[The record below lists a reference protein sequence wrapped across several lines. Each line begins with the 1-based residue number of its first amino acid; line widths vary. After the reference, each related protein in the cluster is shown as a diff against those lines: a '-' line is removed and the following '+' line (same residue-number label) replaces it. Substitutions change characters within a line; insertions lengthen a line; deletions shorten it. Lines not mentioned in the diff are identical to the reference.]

1 MTNLPSVPVRLHW
14 TLILLPPLMA
24 ISGLGPALL
33 TVAASVLIHESAHAL
48 AAGIAGVRVR
58 ELVLTPFGGALR
70 IDGLW
75 GYRPGQVALVALAG
89 PAASLFVMMT
99 AAALAYGG
107 ALPHRAAGEWV
118 RVNLMLAAFNL
129 IPALPLDGGR
139 VLAAALGRRS
149 GSAKSL
155 RVGVALGLILG
166 ALLLAVALWQFFAA
180 RNINMT
186 IVLCGLYLIL
196 SGPAEK
202 RAAEGAEIMSLLAR
216 RDELMDEGTL
226 PVRWIAADESVR
238 CTAILRRLGA
248 RRIHRV
254 AVYDGALNLIGTV
267 EERALIAAVR
277 RGEPETIGELARKR
291 KIPLD
296 TPSSSR
302 YNNACSV

>member
-1 MTNLPSVPVRLHW
+1 MTKFRTIPVRLHW

-24 ISGLGPALL
+24 ISGLGFALL
-33 TVAASVLIHESAHAL
+33 IVAASVLIHESAHAL
-48 AAGIAGVRVR
+48 AAGAVGVRVR

-89 PAASLFVMMT
+89 PAASLLTMT
-99 AAALAYGG
+99 VAAALAYGN
-107 ALPHRAAGEWV
+107 AIPPRTAGEWV

-139 VLAAALGRRS
+139 VLAAALGKKS

-155 RVGVALGLILG
+155 RLGVALGGILG
-166 ALLLAVALWQFFAA
+166 ALLLAA
-180 RNINMT
+180 RKVNMT
-186 IVLCGLYLIL
+186 IVLCALYLLL

-202 RAAEGAEIMSLLAR
+202 RAAEGAEIMSLLSR
-216 RDELMDEGTL
+216 RDELKAEGIL
-226 PVRWIAADESVR
+226 PLRWLAADESVR
-238 CTAILRRLGA
+238 CADVLRRLGA

-254 AVYDGALNLIGTV
+254 AVYDGALSLLGTI

-277 RGEPETIGELARKR
+277 RGEPETIGELAQKR

-296 TPSSSR
+296 TPRDTR
-302 YNNACSV
+302 YNYTCWS

>member
-1 MTNLPSVPVRLHW
+1 MTKFYAIPVRLHW

-24 ISGLGPALL
+24 ISGLGSALL

-48 AAGIAGVRVR
+48 AAGAVGVRVR

-75 GYRPGQVALVALAG
+75 GYRSGQVALVALAG
-89 PAASLFVMMT
+89 PVASLLTMT
-99 AAALAYGG
+99 VAAALAYGG
-107 ALPHRAAGEWV
+107 VVPPRAAGEWV

-139 VLAAALGRRS
+139 VLAAALGKKS

-155 RVGVALGLILG
+155 RLGVALGGILG
-166 ALLLAVALWQFFAA
+166 ALLLALALWQFIAA
-180 RNINMT
+180 RSVNMT
-186 IVLCGLYLIL
+186 IVLCALYLIL

-202 RAAEGAEIMSLLAR
+202 RAAEGAEIMSLLSR
-216 RDELMDEGTL
+216 RDELKAEGTL

-238 CTAILRRLGA
+238 CADVLRRLGA
-248 RRIHRV
+248 RRMHRV
-254 AVYDGALNLIGTV
+254 AVYDGALNLLGTV

-277 RGEPETIGELARKR
+277 RGEPETIGELAQKR

-296 TPSSSR
+296 TPRDTR
-302 YNNACSV
+302 YNYTCWS

>member
-1 MTNLPSVPVRLHW
+1 VTKCPSIPVRLHW

-24 ISGLGPALL
+24 ISGLGSELL

-48 AAGIAGVRVR
+48 AAGAAGVRVR

-89 PAASLFVMMT
+89 PVASLLVMT
-99 AAALAYGG
+99 AAAALAFGG
-107 ALPHRAAGEWV
+107 ALPPRAAGEWV

-166 ALLLAVALWQFFAA
+166 ALLLAVALWQFVAA
-180 RNINMT
+180 RRVNMT
-186 IVLCGLYLIL
+186 IVLCALYLIL
-196 SGPAEK
+196 SDPAER
-202 RAAEGAEIMSLLAR
+202 RAAEGAELMSLLAR
-216 RDELMDEGTL
+216 RDELKAEGIL
-226 PVRWIAADESVR
+226 PVHWAAADESVR
-238 CTAILRRLGA
+238 CADILRRLGA

-277 RGEPETIGELARKR
+277 RGEPETIGELASKP
-291 KIPLD
+291 KKPLD
-296 TPSSSR
+296 MPPSSR
-302 YNNACSV
+302 YNNACSM